1 MNTTRELG
9 RLRERGLLTSGTV
22 ARMLGIKL
30 NTLRGLEGKLFEPVR
45 RESKRGYRLF
55 TAEQFERIREA
66 LRKPTSPNGAGS
78 RKSAA
83 LGREAAVRPLESS

>member
-1 MNTTRELG
+1 MDTTREVG

-30 NTLRGLEGKLFEPVR
+30 NTLRGLEGRLFEPVL

-55 TAEQFERIREA
+55 TAEQVERIREA
-66 LRKPTSPNGAGS
+66 LSEAGTARPQGARSRMNTSGADVGP
-78 RKSAA
+78 A
-83 LGREAAVRPLESS
+83 EA